1 MVEEPA
7 QAPADLSAAAQVS
20 ALPLQVDLLQLP
32 PEVPAPGAPAL
43 RGVLDRLFA
52 HWLSLPDTAA
62 LVASLVH
69 KAKASGGGAVGAC
82 ASMLPSML
90 QGGAAV
96 PPLSPRSPRL
106 SRRPSGLGAGQPN
119 RSASPLRPAA
129 ARPAKEVIP
138 QFYFQDGR
146 PPPYEV
152 KKQCISTVDQLFAGH
167 SNGLR
172 APEFRMVTR
181 ELCKLPTFFTTALF
195 FKIDEESTGFVARE
209 AFIDFWVNSNLMSMD
224 SATQVFTILKQQNR
238 NYLTKEDFKPVLK
251 DLLDNHPGLEFLKST
266 PEFQERYAETVVYRI
281 FYSLNRIGSGHLS
294 LRELKRGNLL
304 SALRHADD
312 EEDINKVLRYF
323 SYEHFYVIYCKFW
336 ELDTDH
342 DFLIDK
348 ENLIK
353 YGNHALTYRIVDRIF
368 SEVPRKFT
376 SKAEGKMGY
385 EDFVHFILSEE
396 DKSTGPS
403 QEYWFKCIDLDGNG
417 ILTHNELQF
426 FFEEQL
432 HRMECMAQEPVLFE
446 DILCQLIDM
455 IGPENESYLTLKDFR
470 RCKLSGHFFNI
481 LFNLN
486 KFMAFEARDP
496 FLIRQMREE
505 PSLTDWDR
513 FARREY
519 VRLAM
524 EEDGEDAS
532 NASGDVWDESLESPF

>member
-1 MVEEPA
+1 MEA
-7 QAPADLSAAAQVS
+7 APDLSAVS
-20 ALPLQVDLLQLP
+20 ALALQVDLLQLP
-32 PEVPAPGAPAL
+32 PEIPAPGAPAL
-43 RGVLDRLFA
+43 RGVLDHLFA
-52 HWLSLPDTAA
+52 HWLSLPDTVTMVSCLAQ
-62 LVASLVH
+62 
-69 KAKASGGGAVGAC
+69 KAKANGTGGFAGGA
-82 ASMLPSML
+82 MLPSMMM
-90 QGGAAV
+90 QGGANV

-106 SRRPSGLGAGQPN
+106 SRKPSGVGGHSN
-119 RSASPLRPAA
+119 RSASPLRLAT
-129 ARPAKEVIP
+129 ARAVKEVIP
-138 QFYFQDGR
+138 QFYFRDGR
-146 PPPYEV
+146 PLPYEQ
-152 KKQCISTVDQLFAGH
+152 KRQCISIVEQLFAGH

-172 APEFRMVTR
+172 IQEFRMVTR
-181 ELCKLPTFFTTALF
+181 ELCKLPSFFTTVLF
-195 FKIDEESTGFVARE
+195 GKIDKDNTEFVTRD
-209 AFIDFWVNSNLMSMD
+209 AFMDFWVNSNMMTMD
-224 SATQVFTILKQQNR
+224 SATQVFTILKQPDHD
-238 NYLTKEDFKPVLK
+238 YLTKEDFKPVLR

-281 FYSLNRIGSGHLS
+281 FYCLNRIGSGLLS

-304 SALRHADD
+304 DSLRHADD

-342 DFLIDK
+342 DFFIDK

-376 SKAEGKMGY
+376 SKVPGKMCY

-396 DKSTGPS
+396 DKSSEPS
-403 QEYWFKCIDLDGNG
+403 QDYWFKCIDLDGNG
-417 ILTHNELQF
+417 ILTHNELQY

-446 DILCQLIDM
+446 DILCQLVDM
-455 IGPENESYLTLKDFR
+455 IGPEDDTFFTIKDFR
-470 RCKLSGHFFNI
+470 RCKLSGHFFNV

-486 KFMAFEARDP
+486 KFMAFESRDP

-519 VRLAM
+519 IRLAM

>member
-1 MVEEPA
+1 META
-7 QAPADLSAAAQVS
+7 APDLSAVS
-20 ALPLQVDLLQLP
+20 ALALQVDLLQLP
-32 PEVPAPGAPAL
+32 PEIPAPGAPAL

-52 HWLSLPDTAA
+52 HWLTLPDTVA
-62 LVASLVH
+62 LVSCLSQ
-69 KAKASGGGAVGAC
+69 KAKSTGGLAGCG
-82 ASMLPSML
+82 MLPSMMM
-90 QGGAAV
+90 QGGANV

-106 SRRPSGLGAGQPN
+106 ARRPSGLGGGHTH
-119 RSASPLRPAA
+119 RSASPLRPST
-129 ARPAKEVIP
+129 ARTNKEVIP
-138 QFYFQDGR
+138 QFYFRDGR
-146 PPPYEV
+146 PLPYEQKRQFIAV
-152 KKQCISTVDQLFAGH
+152 IEQLFAGH
-167 SNGLR
+167 ANGLR
-172 APEFRMVTR
+172 IQEFRMVTR
-181 ELCKLPTFFTTALF
+181 ELCKLPSFLTTVLF
-195 FKIDEESTGFVARE
+195 GKIDKDNTGFVTRDAYM
-209 AFIDFWVNSNLMSMD
+209 DFWVNSNMMTMD
-224 SATQVFTILKQQNR
+224 TATQVFTILKQHDHD
-238 NYLTKEDFKPVLK
+238 YLTKEDFKPLLR

-266 PEFQERYAETVVYRI
+266 PEFQERYGETVVYRI
-281 FYSLNRIGSGHLS
+281 FYCLSRIGSGLLT
-294 LRELKRGNLL
+294 LRELKRGNLID
-304 SALRHADD
+304 ALQHADD

-342 DFLIDK
+342 DFFIDK

-376 SKAEGKMGY
+376 SKVAGKMCY

-396 DKSTGPS
+396 DKSSEPS
-403 QEYWFKCIDLDGNG
+403 QDYWFKCIDLDGNN
-417 ILTHNELQF
+417 ILTHNELQY

-446 DILCQLIDM
+446 DILCQLVDM
-455 IGPENESYLTLKDFR
+455 IGPEDDTFFVIKDFR
-470 RCKLSGHFFNI
+470 RCKLSGHFFNV

-486 KFMAFEARDP
+486 KFMAFESRDP

-519 VRLAM
+519 IRLAM

>member
-1 MVEEPA
+1 MEA
-7 QAPADLSAAAQVS
+7 ADLSAAAE
-20 ALPLQVDLLQLP
+20 ALALQVDLLQLP
-32 PEVPAPGAPAL
+32 PEIPAPGAPAL
-43 RGVLDRLFA
+43 SVVLDRLFA
-52 HWLSLPDTAA
+52 HWLTLPDT
-62 LVASLVH
+62 
-69 KAKASGGGAVGAC
+69 
-82 ASMLPSML
+82 
-90 QGGAAV
+90 
-96 PPLSPRSPRL
+96 
-106 SRRPSGLGAGQPN
+106 
-119 RSASPLRPAA
+119 
-129 ARPAKEVIP
+129 
-138 QFYFQDGR
+138 FYFQDGR
-146 PPPYEV
+146 PPTYEL
-152 KKQCISTVDQLFAGH
+152 KKQCIAIVDQLFAGH

-172 APEFRMVTR
+172 IQEFRLVTR
-181 ELCKLPTFFTTALF
+181 ELCKLPSFFTTVLF
-195 FKIDEESTGFVARE
+195 GKIDKENTGFVTRD
-209 AFIDFWVNSNLMSMD
+209 AFIDFWLNSNKVTMD
-224 SATQVFTILKQQNR
+224 VATQVFIILKQKNQDF
-238 NYLTKEDFKPVLK
+238 LTKHCLP
-251 DLLDNHPGLEFLKST
+251 
-266 PEFQERYAETVVYRI
+266 AETVVYRI
-281 FYSLNRIGSGHLS
+281 FYCLSRIGGGHLT
-294 LRELKRGNLL
+294 LRELKRGNLID
-304 SALRHADD
+304 ALRHADD
-312 EEDINKVLRYF
+312 EEDINKVLKYF

-342 DFLIDK
+342 DFFIDK

-376 SKAEGKMGY
+376 SKVEGKMGY

-396 DKSTGPS
+396 DKSSEPS
-403 QEYWFKCIDLDGNG
+403 QEYWFRCIDVDGNG

-455 IGPENESYLTLKDFR
+455 IGPENETFFTLKDFR

-519 VRLAM
+519 IRLAM

>member
-1 MVEEPA
+1 MEA
-7 QAPADLSAAAQVS
+7 APDLSAVS
-20 ALPLQVDLLQLP
+20 ALALQVDLLQLP
-32 PEVPAPGAPAL
+32 PEIPAPGAPAL
-43 RGVLDRLFA
+43 RGVLDHLFA
-52 HWLSLPDTAA
+52 HWLSLPDTVA
-62 LVASLVH
+62 LVSCLAQ
-69 KAKASGGGAVGAC
+69 KAKANGAGGFAGGV
-82 ASMLPSML
+82 MLPSMMM
-90 QGGAAV
+90 QGGANV

-106 SRRPSGLGAGQPN
+106 SRKPSGVGGHSN
-119 RSASPLRPAA
+119 RSASPLRPST
-129 ARPAKEVIP
+129 ARAVKEVIP
-138 QFYFQDGR
+138 QFYFRDGR
-146 PPPYEV
+146 PLPYEQ
-152 KKQCISTVDQLFAGH
+152 KRQCVSIVEQLFAGH

-172 APEFRMVTR
+172 IQEFRMVTR
-181 ELCKLPTFFTTALF
+181 ELCKLPSFFTTVLF
-195 FKIDEESTGFVARE
+195 GKIDKDNTEFVTRD
-209 AFIDFWVNSNLMSMD
+209 AFMDFWVNSNMMTMD
-224 SATQVFTILKQQNR
+224 SATQVFTILKQPDHD
-238 NYLTKEDFKPVLK
+238 YLTKEDFKPVLR

-281 FYSLNRIGSGHLS
+281 FYCLNRIGSGLLS

-304 SALRHADD
+304 DSLRHADD

-342 DFLIDK
+342 DFFIDK

-376 SKAEGKMGY
+376 SKVPGKMCY

-396 DKSTGPS
+396 DKSSEPS
-403 QEYWFKCIDLDGNG
+403 QDYWFKCIDLDGNG
-417 ILTHNELQF
+417 ILTHIELQY

-446 DILCQLIDM
+446 DILCQLVDM
-455 IGPENESYLTLKDFR
+455 IGPEDDTFFTIKDFR
-470 RCKLSGHFFNI
+470 RCKLSGHFFNV

-486 KFMAFEARDP
+486 KFMAFESRDP

-519 VRLAM
+519 IRLAM